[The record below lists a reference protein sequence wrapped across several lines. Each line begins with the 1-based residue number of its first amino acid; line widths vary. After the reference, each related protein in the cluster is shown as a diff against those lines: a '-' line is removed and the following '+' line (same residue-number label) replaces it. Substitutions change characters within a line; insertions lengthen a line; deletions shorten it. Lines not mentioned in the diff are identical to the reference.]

1 MVAVPVAWKLTA
13 EFSVEYTWG
22 RFLSRSS
29 ARVRPLSRMSRLST
43 WAMGLRLTWL
53 VLKGK
58 NGLALTIVS
67 LLGAGFS
74 IMIYATNHDFGID
87 PVRAIGIAL
96 VFFLPALLGS
106 AAGAIGLWTWRF
118 WQASQT

>member
-1 MVAVPVAWKLTA
+1 M
-13 EFSVEYTWG
+13 SVLEEVLFIAGMTLCALLPFAG
-22 RFLSRSS
+22 
-29 ARVRPLSRMSRLST
+29 
-43 WAMGLRLTWL
+43 LTWM

-106 AAGAIGLWTWRF
+106 GAGALLGWVIRRRRERR
-118 WQASQT
+118 